1 MGPSER
7 LKIAGEAAERLEEM
21 GFVSVARLRDGIV
34 TLECWDRMGK
44 PPKMVTHVV
53 DEETVTAHFL
63 ASACAGAL
71 RAAGADPDAS

>member
-7 LKIAGEAAERLEEM
+7 LKIAGEAAELLEEM

-34 TLECWDRMGK
+34 TLECWDRLGK

-53 DEETVTAHFL
+53 DEEAITKQLL

-71 RAAGADPDAS
+71 RGADPDAS